1 MKDNMNGK
9 VSWNVFAYRFE
20 DREQIT
26 FEELCYQLFCR
37 KFDLKEGLH
46 RFYNQHY
53 IETDPARIS
62 ETRVVGFQAK
72 YFESK
77 VINDNQKRLL
87 KETIEKAAVKYPEMT
102 ELFFYITS
110 EFSESSKPDQTKTE
124 GQIAIEECARE
135 HGIKLE
141 WVMRSN
147 LEVILQGEEYRSI
160 WNYYF
165 NPDPAKAGRSAL
177 SAEVESIVRYAHFIT
192 EKYTEL
198 NSNIVNGNEPLKDA
212 YIPLYL
218 KTSPRISMK
227 EFLEKFVQGDER
239 VAVIYGE
246 PGHGKTSLCVKAA
259 YDFYNEKWL
268 KDAVNNVFL
277 FSLNPTGTMA
287 INHSY
292 KTFSFEKLM
301 AWGDDRLNDDNLIDG
316 KSCKNSL
323 VFLDGFDELIENIR
337 SSTNGYFD
345 NLEGFIS
352 DFVTDFA
359 SKYNCHVVITSR
371 KMCIQQELEE
381 ESPVNNIAGAQCW
394 ELDLISFEEQDEWL
408 DKYAER
414 VRNRDGSSDGSLPEE
429 TEQFIENFKRQ
440 RLGKSFT
447 KLTGV
452 PILFR
457 MIVYNKLDQKYSC
470 TAELYDELFKV
481 MLVKRNLK
489 SKSTTFRSRL
499 EDLALAI
506 YKGNDDSIQR
516 GILYGQDDEEQ
527 YMNEWTYSFFVEN
540 KTKQQICF
548 FHRSFYQYF
557 LADYMFK
564 QVRGCRSKE
573 KIDDFLTLLS
583 RRKIDYTTFQF
594 MNDRKQISRK
604 NLDSVIQAI
613 VDYYEENGG
622 VILAAYEA
630 DWSHEVG
637 RTWLTKNIL
646 WNLVGLVSALC
657 NEFTYSEKF
666 GYLITNY
673 SSSGLMISSRNVS
686 KTRVN
691 LSNGKMNNAMLYL
704 GYLDNIIAQSSEW
717 IGSSLARVRMRNAD
731 FSNSLLTF
739 SDFTHANM
747 IGIHMQNADL
757 RSALL
762 IGARLRDADLYQA
775 KIEDANLSKATLKNA
790 NLRMADLTNADLS
803 KANLDNVTLEGTI
816 LNCANMEGARLA
828 GAAICNTEENDA
840 AIQNVNL
847 SGAYL
852 RKIRIENAVFVS
864 TNFAKADM
872 MDCVIKNCRFENVT
886 FDEADL
892 GGAVLENVIFK
903 NVSFKSANLN
913 RTRQINVTVNI
924 GDYSDATFRTAHIED
939 SSFTLSDHTDVRY
952 RKAELVN
959 VEFHNSKLHKA
970 LFAKCKADGLT
981 FDGCD
986 LSYARF
992 DRNIGDNYSISR
1004 CDTEETVFIDRE
1016 ESAEE
1021 AGT

>member
-77 VINDNQKRLL
+77 VINDNQKKLL
-87 KETIEKAAVKYPEMT
+87 KETIEKAAIKYPEMT

-110 EFSESSKPDQTKTE
+110 EFSESSKPDQTKTD

-147 LEVILQGEEYRSI
+147 LEVILQGKEYRGI

-165 NPDPAKAGRSAL
+165 NPDPAKAGRSPL
-177 SAEVESIVRYAHFIT
+177 SAEEESVVRYAQFIT

-218 KTSPRISMK
+218 KTSPRMSMK
-227 EFLEKFVQGDER
+227 DFLEQVVQGDER
-239 VAVIYGE
+239 VAVVYGE

-259 YDFYNEKWL
+259 YDFYNENWL
-268 KDAVNNVFL
+268 KDSVNNVFL

-292 KTFSFEKLM
+292 KTFSFEKLLS
-301 AWGDDRLNDDNLIDG
+301 WGDDRLNDDNLIDG
-316 KSCKNSL
+316 KTCKNSL

-352 DFVTDFA
+352 DCVTDFA

-381 ESPVNNIAGAQCW
+381 ESSVNNIAGAQCL

-414 VRNRDGSSDGSLPEE
+414 VRNRDGSSDGSLSEE

-457 MIVYNKLDQKYSC
+457 MIVYNKLDQKYSS

-481 MLVKRNLK
+481 MLAKRNLK
-489 SKSTTFRSRL
+489 SKSTAFRSRL
-499 EDLALAI
+499 EELALAI

-516 GILYGQDDEEQ
+516 GILSEQDDDEQ

-604 NLDSVIQAI
+604 NLDSVIKSIA
-613 VDYYEENGG
+613 DYYEKNEGI
-622 VILAAYEA
+622 ILAAFET
-630 DWSHEVG
+630 DWSDEVG
-637 RTWLTKNIL
+637 KTWLTKIIL
-646 WNLVGLVSALC
+646 WNLVGLISALC

-673 SSSGLMISSRNVS
+673 SSSGLMISSRNLS
-686 KTRVN
+686 KIRVN

-717 IGSSLARVRMRNAD
+717 IGASLARVRMRNAD
-731 FSNSLLTF
+731 FSDSSLTS

-762 IGARLRDADLYQA
+762 IGARLRDADLCQA

-790 NLRMADLTNADLS
+790 NLRMADLTNADLT
-803 KANLDNVTLEGTI
+803 KAKLDNVTLEGTI

-828 GAAICNTEENDA
+828 GATICNIDENDVT
-840 AIQNVNL
+840 IENVNL

-852 RKIRIENAVFVS
+852 RKTRIENAVFVS
-864 TNFAKADM
+864 TNFANTDM
-872 MDCVIKNCRFENVT
+872 KDCVIKNCRFENVV
-886 FDEADL
+886 FDGADL
-892 GGAVLENVIFK
+892 GGAVLEDVVFK
-903 NVSFKSANLN
+903 NVSFKSASLN
-913 RTRQINVTVNI
+913 RTRQINVAVNI
-924 GDYSDATFRTAHIED
+924 GDFSDATFRAAHIED
-939 SSFTLSDHTDVRY
+939 SSFTLSDHADVRY
-952 RKAELVN
+952 RKTEFVN
-959 VEFHNSKLHKA
+959 VEFHNSRLHKA
-970 LFAKCKADGLT
+970 LFAKCKVDGLT

-992 DRNIGDNYSISR
+992 DRNLGENYSIRR
-1004 CDTEETVFIDRE
+1004 CDTKETVFIDRE
-1016 ESAEE
+1016 ESAKE